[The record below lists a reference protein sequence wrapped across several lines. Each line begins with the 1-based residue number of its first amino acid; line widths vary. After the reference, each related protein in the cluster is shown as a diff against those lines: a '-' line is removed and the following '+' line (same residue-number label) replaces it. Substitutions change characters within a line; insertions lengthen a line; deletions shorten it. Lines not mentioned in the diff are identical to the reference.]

1 MKEGLALG
9 SKEVKRVQ
17 GLFDNM
23 GLLKGW
29 KAISSYLH
37 CSVCTA
43 KRWQKHYGLPILWT
57 ATGRPMALKYE
68 LELYHA
74 LISQSIDEKEREL
87 DDQKKG

>member
-1 MKEGLALG
+1 M
-9 SKEVKRVQ
+9 Q

-37 CSVCTA
+37 CSVSTV

-68 LELYHA
+68 LDLYHA
-74 LISQSIDEKEREL
+74 LISKSIDEKEHVSGS
-87 DDQKKG
+87 QKKG